1 MIKRFLPKT
10 LQGRTILIIVAPV
23 VLLLVVTTTIFYERH
38 WDTVTRR
45 LGLGVAGE
53 LALIVNNI
61 QTLEEAGILDSYLD
75 AVRRELLIDISF
87 KEGEKINPGVQT
99 ISVQNRILDAQLAQ
113 ALRER
118 IKQKTRFD
126 TIGQGN
132 YVEILIELENRV
144 LVARI
149 LSDRLTTGSTSVCM
163 LWIVGS

>member
-61 QTLEEAGILDSYLD
+61 QSLE
-75 AVRRELLIDISF
+75 
-87 KEGEKINPGVQT
+87 
-99 ISVQNRILDAQLAQ
+99 
-113 ALRER
+113 
-118 IKQKTRFD
+118 
-126 TIGQGN
+126 
-132 YVEILIELENRV
+132 
-144 LVARI
+144 
-149 LSDRLTTGSTSVCM
+149 
-163 LWIVGS
+163 